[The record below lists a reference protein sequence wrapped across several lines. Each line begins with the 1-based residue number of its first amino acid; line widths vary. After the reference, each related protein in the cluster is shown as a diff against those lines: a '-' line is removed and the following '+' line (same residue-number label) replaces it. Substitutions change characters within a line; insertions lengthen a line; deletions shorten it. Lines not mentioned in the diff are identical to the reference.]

1 MTANTTKTDYYDKF
15 IQEML
20 AAQDMRWDLCSLLGK
35 LTVTNPEIAKEL
47 KETLD
52 KHSKRSSL

>member
-1 MTANTTKTDYYDKF
+1 MTANTTNTDYYDKF
-15 IQEML
+15 LKEML

-35 LTVTNPEIAKEL
+35 LTVTNPEIAQEL